1 MSVENE
7 ASESCMAELKMYSSE
22 AFGDF
27 ESFFLKR
34 LGFINARPLDNIYGL
49 LEILV
54 LWVRLFCV
62 PV

>member
-1 MSVENE
+1 
-7 ASESCMAELKMYSSE
+7 MAELKMYSSE